1 MVGAYMGLV
10 PGGFMIGSYLVG
22 RLSAHWGPI
31 NFIVAGRLLT
41 CAGMLIA
48 IALVAAGIVHPLAF
62 FGPCM
67 CVGLGNGLTMP
78 AANSRVLSLYAGLA
92 GTALGLASAL
102 TVAGAG
108 AIAFAGGLA
117 IDGSNARSVALAA
130 MLTTSL
136 LSLVAAAFIA
146 YVEREPWGQEPQ

>member
-1 MVGAYMGLV
+1 MV
-10 PGGFMIGSYLVG
+10 VG
-22 RLSAHWGPI
+22 
-31 NFIVAGRLLT
+31 T
-41 CAGMLIA
+41 
-48 IALVAAGIVHPLAF
+48 ALAAAEVVHPLAF

-92 GTALGLASAL
+92 GTALGLASAM

-108 AIAFAGGLA
+108 AIAFAGGLV
-117 IDGSNARSVALAA
+117 IDASNARSVALAA

-136 LSLVAAAFIA
+136 LSLVAAAFVA
-146 YVEREPWGQEPQ
+146 YVEREHQ